1 MFYIPINEWTENEL
15 QEWMK
20 CRNDIMYF
28 IKNYVWVMVESKNE
42 RYKLQDVLY
51 EPQEELIHNLIE
63 KRQVIVLKS
72 RQTGITT
79 ILSQVVQWLQ
89 LFNTAYKIGILSYK
103 GSHQINFISKKLKS
117 LMNYLPKCFLKP
129 VETNN
134 KKELVFNDLN
144 GEVTWVQQEQ
154 PGPDSEPFTGETMN
168 FIFVDEQQKIRNID
182 VHLTSILPQ
191 MTTTLSQS
199 DEQQEKR
206 PSQIQIVSTPKGI
219 SGTGKFFYE
228 KWKEQNYLIKS
239 VDFKTEGNALKD
251 SIEQNKQTGNYSYF
265 PQFIHWSDCG
275 LGQEWYEK
283 QKKILEYDDR
293 KIKQELEQ
301 EFLGSGETYYDQ
313 QFLSKIKTI
322 KPKEKVIKWER
333 KDVHG
338 DIRKGQKL
346 INVWEYP
353 VKGKQYVIGVDPQ
366 TKDGQDKSQ
375 IEVIDQMTQVQCQ
388 EWFGVLNSVDL
399 QYLVYSTQLYYNS
412 ALLGIEKNQG
422 YHLIDKLT
430 DELGYSNIYYD
441 KKNIGGIQ
449 VTGQNRKIIIDEISQ
464 LLPDY
469 DQENYNFIRSKDLKE
484 EMFAF
489 DDIKGKQQQSAGLH
503 DDLVFQEQYQLYTRN
518 KQMGDLLRTSRL
530 NEQEMKQKLTEN
542 QLQTETMNEQLFDFV
557 SNKNEFNKDKA
568 KELTEIMKSL
578 NKNKVIN
585 TTEREYDDLEDEDE
599 DVKQIDLQGLL

>member
-1 MFYIPINEWTENEL
+1 MFYVPINKWTENEF

-28 IKNYVWVMVESKNE
+28 IKNYVWVMVESKNK

-51 EPQEELIHNLIE
+51 KPQEELIHNLIE

-182 VHLTSILPQ
+182 IHLTSILPQ
-191 MTTTLSQS
+191 MATTLSQS
-199 DEQQEKR
+199 KEEQQKR

-239 VDFKTEGNALKD
+239 VDFDKQGNVLKD
-251 SIEQNKQTGNYSYF
+251 NIEKNKVTGNYSYY

-313 QFLSKIKTI
+313 KFLSKIKTI

-333 KDVHG
+333 KDIHG
-338 DIRKGQKL
+338 EIRKGQKL
-346 INVWEYP
+346 INVWDYP
-353 VKGKQYVIGVDPQ
+353 IKGNQYVIGVDPQ

-399 QYLVYSTQLYYNS
+399 QYLVYSIQLYYNS

-469 DQENYNFIRSKDLKE
+469 DYENYNFIRSKDLKE
-484 EMFAF
+484 ELFSF
-489 DDIKGKQQQSAGLH
+489 DDIKGKQQQSSGLH

-518 KQMGDLLRTSRL
+518 QQMGDLLRTSRL
-530 NEQEMKQKLTEN
+530 NKQEMKQKLTEN
-542 QLQTETMNEQLFDFV
+542 QLQTEAINEYLFDFLTKNNF
-557 SNKNEFNKDKA
+557 NKNKA
-568 KELTEIMKSL
+568 NELTEIIKSL

-585 TTEREYDDLEDEDE
+585 TTEKEYDDFEEDVD